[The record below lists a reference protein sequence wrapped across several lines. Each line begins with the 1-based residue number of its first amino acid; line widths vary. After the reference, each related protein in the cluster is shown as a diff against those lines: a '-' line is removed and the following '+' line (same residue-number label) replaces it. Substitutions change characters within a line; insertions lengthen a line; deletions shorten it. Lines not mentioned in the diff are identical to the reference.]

1 MTEKAAGPA
10 GRLTGKVVIVSGA
23 ARGQGAAEAAL
34 FREEGALVVAGDVLP
49 GDGVV
54 ELDVTAASSWQAVV
68 EATVARHGRVDVLV
82 NNAGIHASAPVQEM
96 AESDFRRVLD
106 VNLLGPFLGTQ
117 AVVPHMPAGGSIINV
132 SSLNGL
138 ASQPGTS
145 GYTASKFGLRG
156 LTKASALDLGPLG
169 IRVNSIL
176 PGVIRTPMVAYVVDA
191 REQELAQNLP
201 MRRIGEPTDIAS
213 AALFLASDDS
223 RWISGTDLVVD
234 GGQTAQT
241 SRLI

>member
-1 MTEKAAGPA
+1 
-10 GRLTGKVVIVSGA
+10 
-23 ARGQGAAEAAL
+23 
-34 FREEGALVVAGDVLP
+34 
-49 GDGVV
+49 
-54 ELDVTAASSWQAVV
+54 
-68 EATVARHGRVDVLV
+68 VLV
-82 NNAGIHASAPVQEM
+82 NNAGIHASAPVQDM

-117 AVVPHMPAGGSIINV
+117 AVVPHMAAGGSIINV

-169 IRVNSIL
+169 IRVNCIL
-176 PGVIRTPMVAYVVDA
+176 PGVIRTPMVSYVVDT
-191 REQELAQNLP
+191 REPELAQNLP

-223 RWISGTDLVVD
+223 QWISGTDLVVD

-241 SRLI
+241 PRLI